1 MILPILLLFTAVI
14 VAGEIARRI
23 GLLPRFAALA
33 GIGRRA
39 GAVLRRR
46 GVSDHAKERATRILA
61 GRMMLA
67 SLGAGAALV
76 LVIAPIVTLLVADGP
91 LPLGVQNA
99 FLDWQARLLLL
110 TLSLTYAFARWR
122 WRQWRLQPR

>member
-1 MILPILLLFTAVI
+1 MILPILLLFLSI
-14 VAGEIARRI
+14 VAAGEIARRI
-23 GLLPRFAALA
+23 ALLPRFANLA

-39 GAVLRRR
+39 AAVLRRR

-67 SLGAGAALV
+67 SLGAGAALA
-76 LVIAPIVTLLVADGP
+76 LVIAPIITLLIADGP
-91 LPLGVQNA
+91 LPLGVQTA
-99 FLDWQARLLLL
+99 FFDWQARLLLL

-122 WRQWRLQPR
+122 WSQRRLQPR